1 MNTKIRKIRST
12 AIPTPS
18 RVTYGPATAGIEFD
32 TAFNELIVNPDGVR
46 RRVPIDSQVPTPL
59 SVNGAILPRVSAN
72 YVITK
77 AGVLADTLAAPT
89 ATTDDG
95 LVISITSNTANAH
108 TVTATGLFD
117 SGSASVNLATFA
129 AFKGA
134 SLVVRAYQGRWQ
146 VVKTV
151 GVTMS

>member
-1 MNTKIRKIRST
+1 MNTKIRKFRST
-12 AIPTPS
+12 SLPTPS
-18 RVTYGPATAGIEFD
+18 RAGYGPATAGVEFD
-32 TAFNELIVNPDGVR
+32 TAFNEFIVNPDGNR
-46 RRVPIDSQVPTPL
+46 RRVLLEPQTPTPL
-59 SVNGAILPRVSAN
+59 SVNGAINPRLSAS

-95 LVISITSNTANAH
+95 IVIDIVSNTANAH
-108 TVTATGLFD
+108 TVTATALYD

-134 SLVVRAYQGRWQ
+134 RLRVKAYQGRWQ
-146 VVKTV
+146 VVSTV